1 MSIFDILVCMI
12 NLINRNINQIKNRGS
27 PPTTSIQKNLQ
38 FMKKYKNKRL
48 REIQTNLLI
57 GIYLKLLGK

>member
-1 MSIFDILVCMI
+1 M
-12 NLINRNINQIKNRGS
+12 NLININTNQIRNRGS

-48 REIQTNLLI
+48 REIQHHLLI
-57 GIYLKLLGK
+57 GIYLKLMGK